1 VTLNQT
7 DGASGFENQNGAITF
22 KTPGTYFVIA
32 AGQIGGTGNGTVRLW
47 MRQNGTDIGNSNTEQ
62 TIAGG
67 STSVIVCQGVG
78 EFKAGDK
85 LELAFSA
92 STEGLGLVAS
102 KPAKGPAVPSMI
114 FSAFQV
120 DSNSFGQLSSSEN
133 QAAATSPKVIGLN
146 STDAAKGLEN
156 DRGSVSL
163 KNAGVYFVIAAAQ
176 AGATGTGGNGSVRLW
191 MRQNGTD
198 IGNSNTEQSI
208 ANGSTAVLVCQG
220 IGAFAAGDKLQLAMA
235 GKGAGTGIV
244 ASSPKGE
251 SGIPSMI
258 LSAFKV
264 AGNAYAQLSTGK
276 TQISAEPKAIT
287 LESTDAAS
295 EIDNSDGTIT
305 IKQSGVYFLIA
316 AGQVG
321 GSGNGTVQLWLRQ
334 NGADVDNSN
343 AEQTVTNG
351 STSVLVS
358 QGVMTL
364 QAGDKLQ
371 LMQCAKGDVGMIA
384 STPSGE
390 PAIPSMILS
399 IVRVDSGLRD
409 LPATPK

>member
-1 VTLNQT
+1 MTLRAILVATLCTAAIHAQQADLGSYAQLSSTQSQPANTTPKVVTLNQT

-47 MRQNGTDIGNSNTEQ
+47 MRQNGTDIGKSNTEQ

-67 STSVIVCQGVG
+67 STAVMVWQ
-78 EFKAGDK
+78 
-85 LELAFSA
+85 
-92 STEGLGLVAS
+92 GLG
-102 KPAKGPAVPSMI
+102 
-114 FSAFQV
+114 AF
-120 DSNSFGQLSSSEN
+120 D
-133 QAAATSPKVIGLN
+133 
-146 STDAAKGLEN
+146 
-156 DRGSVSL
+156 
-163 KNAGVYFVIAAAQ
+163 
-176 AGATGTGGNGSVRLW
+176 
-191 MRQNGTD
+191 
-198 IGNSNTEQSI
+198 
-208 ANGSTAVLVCQG
+208 
-220 IGAFAAGDKLQLAMA
+220 AGDKLQLAMA

-321 GSGNGTVQLWLRQ
+321 GTGNGTVQLWLRQ